1 MHDPGRM
8 SDVTLLL
15 TLLSTVLPMLSA
27 AGDAYAS
34 EEKAHEKPPRF
45 AYATLMVGAADKQER
60 VRLWEPDAPHNL
72 NVFNRTLC
80 FQQRLH
86 ALGARHPLVVIH
98 NFDFDEKESKAM
110 AAQFD
115 QMHKVVPSDE
125 SVTRRSAALLSAEV
139 HLHKFAVWALTEWD
153 RIIYIDSD
161 VRIAGLDPPTS
172 GIRPIPAAPL
182 AVHAHSTR
190 GRWIDTAL
198 LRSTCACCQSS
209 SSPCRCRCR
218 LRLWPRCQI
227 PTSTE
232 PTPPSTRDCSCCD
245 PTAPSSASCLPCSST
260 PTLMFASSMTVS
272 SAQCGAPTRRG

>member
-1 MHDPGRM
+1 MHGPGRM

-34 EEKAHEKPPRF
+34 EEKAHEKPPRV

-110 AAQFD
+110 AAQFTSTSKD
-115 QMHKVVPSDE
+115 SMPAPRSLSEKVV
-125 SVTRRSAALLSAEV
+125 
-139 HLHKFAVWALTEWD
+139 TEA
-153 RIIYIDSD
+153 S
-161 VRIAGLDPPTS
+161 S
-172 GIRPIPAAPL
+172 
-182 AVHAHSTR
+182 
-190 GRWIDTAL
+190 
-198 LRSTCACCQSS
+198 LRSSGPMY
-209 SSPCRCRCR
+209 SP
-218 LRLWPRCQI
+218 PH
-227 PTSTE
+227 
-232 PTPPSTRDCSCCD
+232 
-245 PTAPSSASCLPCSST
+245 
-260 PTLMFASSMTVS
+260 
-272 SAQCGAPTRRG
+272 

>member
-1 MHDPGRM
+1 MTVACRECETTGKSQTSTLAGSRAGQTKMHDPGRM

-161 VRIAGLDPPTS
+161 VRSRSRSADIWHPSHPC
-172 GIRPIPAAPL
+172 R
-182 AVHAHSTR
+182 
-190 GRWIDTAL
+190 TAC
-198 LRSTCACCQSS
+198 CACSLNARS
-209 SSPCRCRCR
+209 VDRHR
-218 LRLWPRCQI
+218 
-227 PTSTE
+227 
-232 PTPPSTRDCSCCD
+232 
-245 PTAPSSASCLPCSST
+245 AP
-260 PTLMFASSMTVS
+260 
-272 SAQCGAPTRRG
+272 